1 MRNVKRMLPV
11 GCYSKALGVNSV
23 SLSLFLVLLGCMWYQ
38 SRYRPRAA
46 FGSGMFEGFS
56 ELRSEPDLSEGTPC
70 VSKSGKPQSVF
81 FSMTGC
87 PHCDKVKPDWQKYA
101 SGATDVETRHF
112 EVNAA
117 PNVCKKYGV
126 SGFPTFLQLD
136 AKGNVLSKDR
146 PF

>member
-1 MRNVKRMLPV
+1 MKRV
-11 GCYSKALGVNSV
+11 SKAFGVSSAV
-23 SLSLFLVLLGCMWYQ
+23 MGLFLVMLGCMWYQ
-38 SRYRPRAA
+38 SRYGKRRKSVR
-46 FGSGMFEGFS
+46 FFEGFS
-56 ELRSEPDLSEGTPC
+56 ELKSEPDPAPGAPC

-101 SGATDVETRHF
+101 SSATDVEPRHF

-126 SGFPTFLQLD
+126 TGFPTFMQLD
-136 AKGNVLSKDR
+136 AKGNVLSKER

>member
-1 MRNVKRMLPV
+1 MRRV
-11 GCYSKALGVNSV
+11 SKALGVSSV
-23 SLSLFLVLLGCMWYQ
+23 AMGLFLVLLGCMWYQ
-38 SRYRPRAA
+38 SRHQKKTVR
-46 FGSGMFEGFS
+46 FFEGFS
-56 ELRSEPDLSEGTPC
+56 ELQSEPDLAAGAPC
-70 VSKSGKPQSVF
+70 VSKSNKPQSVF

-101 SGATDVETRHF
+101 MSAKDVETRHF

-136 AKGNVLSKDR
+136 SKGDVLSKER

>member
-1 MRNVKRMLPV
+1 MVSRLPKTF
-11 GCYSKALGVNSV
+11 GTHSV
-23 SLSLFLVLLGCMWYQ
+23 AMGLFLVLLGCMWYQ
-38 SRYRPRAA
+38 CRHKRKSVR
-46 FGSGMFEGFS
+46 FFEGFS
-56 ELRSEPDLSEGTPC
+56 ELKSEPDLAPGAPC

-87 PHCDKVKPDWQKYA
+87 PHCDKVKPDWQKYV
-101 SGATDVETRHF
+101 SSATDVETRHF

-117 PNVCKKYGV
+117 PNACKKYGV

-136 AKGNVLSKDR
+136 AKGNVLSKER